1 MRINHNI
8 SAMQTN
14 SQLRKTGKALDKSL
28 ERLSSGYRINRAS
41 DDAAG
46 MAISR
51 KMKTQIEGLER
62 ASMNSSDGISVIQTA
77 EGALN
82 EVTAMLQRM
91 RQLSVQAANGTN
103 TTSDR
108 LSIQQ
113 ELNQLTAEIARISE
127 TTEFNT
133 KTLLDGNVD
142 NNSYTNLPGLNLIY
156 ASDTVAS
163 IEYGMT
169 LTRDPRQAVIV
180 AGAPSFTEIGEDEAG
195 TITINGYGCYIREGA
210 TLEEAFA
217 SIRNLCDQMNIKAFF
232 GDSGST
238 DGPIETAGYEEVEIG
253 EGELIF
259 MSRAYGSSEKISIQC
274 NNELLA
280 DALGLSTE
288 TVTAYGVDAAVE
300 LGDGFSTTATVSARG
315 DIVYVK
321 DSDNFEMRFQV
332 TAGTVGTDFMDAT
345 GDASQEQDAPDDGDV
360 ETLTTLLSAGPM
372 YLQVGANEDQT
383 MEVRIPRTDPVS
395 LGIANIN
402 VCTQEGAE
410 AAITLY
416 DNAVN
421 EVSAIR
427 AKLGAYQNRLDHTI
441 TNLDVTGQN
450 MTESMSRIED
460 VDMAE
465 EMTTYTQ
472 QSVLDQ
478 AGTSMLAQA
487 NQRPQNILSL
497 LNG

>member
-14 SQLRKTGKALDKSL
+14 SQLRKTNKNLDTAL
-28 ERLSSGYRINRAS
+28 ERLSSGYRINRAA

-91 RQLSVQAANGTN
+91 RQLAVQAANGTN
-103 TTSDR
+103 TNEDR

-133 KTLLDGNVD
+133 KTLLDGNID
-142 NNSYTNLPGLNLIY
+142 NNSYSNVPGLELIY

-163 IEYGMT
+163 VEYEMT
-169 LTRDPRQAVIV
+169 LTCDPRQAVIV
-180 AGAPSFTEIGEDEAG
+180 AGEPFITEIGEEEVG
-195 TITINGYGCYIREGA
+195 TITINGYSVYLREGQS
-210 TLEEAFA
+210 LEDAFA
-217 SIRNLCDQMNIKAFF
+217 SIRNLCDSMNIKAFF
-232 GDSGST
+232 GDAGST
-238 DGPIETAGYEEVEIG
+238 DGPAETAGYEETDIG
-253 EGELIF
+253 DGSLIF
-259 MSRAYGSSEKISIQC
+259 MSRAYGSSQKISIQC
-274 NNELLA
+274 NNPVLA
-280 DALGLSTE
+280 EALGLSTN
-288 TVTAYGVDAAVE
+288 TVTAYGVDAKIE
-300 LGDGFSTTATVSARG
+300 LGEGFSPTATVSARG
-315 DIVYVK
+315 DIVYVR
-321 DSDNFEMRFQV
+321 DSNNFEMRYQI
-332 TAGTVGTDFMDAT
+332 TPGTVETDFTDAT
-345 GDASQEQDAPDDGDV
+345 GDGEVEQYCADDGDV
-360 ETLTTLLSAGPM
+360 EAISTLLSAGPM

-383 MEVRIPRTDPVS
+383 MQVRIPRTDPVT
-395 LGIANIN
+395 LGIASIN

-441 TNLDVTGQN
+441 TNLDVTGLN

-465 EMTTYTQ
+465 EMTVYTQ

-478 AGTSMLAQA
+478 AGTAMLAQA

>member
-14 SQLRKTGKALDKSL
+14 SQLKKTGSKLDTAL
-28 ERLSSGYRINRAS
+28 ERLSSGYRINHAS

-51 KMKTQIEGLER
+51 KMRTQIEGLQR

-108 LSIQQ
+108 TSIQDELDQ
-113 ELNQLTAEIARISE
+113 LNQEIQRISD

-133 KTLLDGNVD
+133 KTLLNGNVD
-142 NNSYTNLPGLNLIY
+142 SNSYTNVVGVDLIY
-156 ASDTVAS
+156 TSDTVDR
-163 IEYGMT
+163 IEYGIRV
-169 LTRDPRQAVIV
+169 TRDPRQAVV
-180 AGAPSFTEIGEDEAG
+180 VGGTPSVTEFDETMVG
-195 TITINGYGCYIREGA
+195 SISINGYKTYISAGV
-210 TLEEAFA
+210 TLEEAFS
-217 SIRNLCDQMNIKAFF
+217 SIRTLCDDMNIKAFF
-232 GDSGST
+232 GEGPT
-238 DGPIETAGYEEVEIG
+238 DEGTEECAGYEEVPIG
-253 EGELIF
+253 DGNLMF
-259 MSRAYGSSEKISIQC
+259 VSRGYGSRQKVSIQC
-274 NNELLA
+274 DNPELA
-280 DALGLSTE
+280 SALGLGTD
-288 TVTAYGVDAAVE
+288 TVTAYGIDADID
-300 LGDGFSTTATVSARG
+300 LGAGYSTTATISSDG
-315 DIVYVK
+315 DIVYIR
-321 DSDNFEMRFQV
+321 DSNNFEMRVQV
-332 TAGTVGTDFMDAT
+332 KPGTSETDFTDAKADGSET
-345 GDASQEQDAPDDGDV
+345 ASYSLGTEK
-360 ETLTTLLSAGPM
+360 ETKLTLLEAGPM

-383 MEVRIPRTDPVS
+383 MEVRIPRIDPVT
-395 LGIANIN
+395 LGIANVN

-410 AAITLY
+410 GAIASY
-416 DNAVN
+416 DAAVN

-427 AKLGAYQNRLDHTI
+427 AKLGAYQNRLEHTI

-465 EMTTYTQ
+465 EMTEYTQ

-478 AGTSMLAQA
+478 AGTAMLAQA

>member
-14 SQLRKTGKALDKSL
+14 SQLRKTNKNLDTAL
-28 ERLSSGYRINRAS
+28 ERLSSGYRINRAA

-91 RQLSVQAANGTN
+91 RQLAVQAANGTN
-103 TTSDR
+103 TNEDR

-133 KTLLDGNVD
+133 KTLLDGNID
-142 NNSYTNLPGLNLIY
+142 NNSYSNVPGLDLIY

-163 IEYGMT
+163 VEYEMT
-169 LTRDPRQAVIV
+169 LTCDPRQAVIV
-180 AGAPSFTEIGEDEAG
+180 AGEPSITEIGEEEVG
-195 TITINGYGCYIREGA
+195 TITINGYSVYLREGQS
-210 TLEEAFA
+210 LDDAFA
-217 SIRNLCDQMNIKAFF
+217 SIRNLCDSMNIKAFF
-232 GDSGST
+232 GDEGST
-238 DGPIETAGYEEVEIG
+238 DGPAETAGYEETEIG
-253 EGELIF
+253 EGSLIF
-259 MSRAYGSSEKISIQC
+259 MSRAYGSSQKISIQC
-274 NNELLA
+274 NNPALA
-280 DALGLSTE
+280 EAFGLSTE
-288 TVTAYGVDAAVE
+288 TVTSYGVDAKVE
-300 LGDGFSTTATVSARG
+300 LGEGFSPTATVSARG
-315 DIVYVK
+315 DIVYIR
-321 DSDNFEMRFQV
+321 DSNNFEMRYQI
-332 TAGTVGTDFMDAT
+332 TPGTVETDFTDAT
-345 GDASQEQDAPDDGDV
+345 GDGEVEQYCADDGDV
-360 ETLTTLLSAGPM
+360 EAISTLLSAGPM

-383 MEVRIPRTDPVS
+383 MQVRIPRTDPVT
-395 LGIANIN
+395 LGIASIN

-441 TNLDVTGQN
+441 TNLDVTGLN

-465 EMTTYTQ
+465 EMTVYTQ

-478 AGTSMLAQA
+478 AGTAMLAQA

>member
-14 SQLRKTGKALDKSL
+14 NQLRKTGKNLDTAL
-28 ERLSSGYRINRAS
+28 ERLSSGYRINRAA

-91 RQLSVQAANGTN
+91 RQLAVQAANGTN
-103 TTSDR
+103 TTEDR

-113 ELNQLTAEIARISE
+113 ELNQLTAEVARISE

-133 KTLLDGNVD
+133 KTLLDGNLD
-142 NNSYTNLPGLNLIY
+142 NNSYSNIPGLNLIY
-156 ASDTVAS
+156 ASDTVPS
-163 IEYGMT
+163 VEYGMT
-169 LTRDPRQAVIV
+169 LTRDPRQAVVV
-180 AGAPSFTEIGEDEAG
+180 AGEPTITEIGEEEAG
-195 TITINGYGCYIREGA
+195 SITINGYSVYLREGQD
-210 TLEEAFA
+210 LEDAFA
-217 SIRNLCDQMNIKAFF
+217 SIRNLCDSMNIKAFF
-232 GDSGST
+232 GDESSM
-238 DGPIETAGYEEVEIG
+238 DGTPDTAGYEELDIG
-253 EGELIF
+253 EGSLIF
-259 MSRAYGSSEKISIQC
+259 MSRAYGSSQKISIQC
-274 NNELLA
+274 DNPALA
-280 DALGLSTE
+280 EAFGLSTN
-288 TVTAYGVDAAVE
+288 TVTSYGVDAMVE
-300 LGDGFSTTATVSARG
+300 LGDGFSPTATVSGRG
-315 DIVYVK
+315 DIIYIR
-321 DSDNFEMRFQV
+321 DSNNFEMRYQI
-332 TAGTVGTDFMDAT
+332 APGTVETEFT
-345 GDASQEQDAPDDGDV
+345 DASGDGNTEQYFADDGDI
-360 ETLTTLLSAGPM
+360 EAISTLLSAGPM

-383 MEVRIPRTDPVS
+383 MQVRIPRTDPVT
-395 LGIANIN
+395 LGIASIN

-441 TNLDVTGQN
+441 TNLEVTGLN

-478 AGTSMLAQA
+478 AGTAMLAQA

>member
-14 SQLRKTGKALDKSL
+14 SQLRKTNKNLDTAL
-28 ERLSSGYRINRAS
+28 ERLSSGYRINRAA

-91 RQLSVQAANGTN
+91 RQLAVQAANGTN
-103 TTSDR
+103 TNEDR

-133 KTLLDGNVD
+133 KTLLDGNID
-142 NNSYTNLPGLNLIY
+142 NNSYSNVPGLELIY

-163 IEYGMT
+163 VEYEMT
-169 LTRDPRQAVIV
+169 LTCDPRQAVIV
-180 AGAPSFTEIGEDEAG
+180 AGEPSITEIGEEEVG
-195 TITINGYGCYIREGA
+195 TITINGYSVYLREGQS
-210 TLEEAFA
+210 LEDAFA
-217 SIRNLCDQMNIKAFF
+217 SIRNLCDSMNIKAFF
-232 GDSGST
+232 GDAGST
-238 DGPIETAGYEEVEIG
+238 DGPAETAGYEETDIG
-253 EGELIF
+253 DGSLIF
-259 MSRAYGSSEKISIQC
+259 MSRAYGSSQKISIQC
-274 NNELLA
+274 NNPVLA
-280 DALGLSTE
+280 EALGLSTN
-288 TVTAYGVDAAVE
+288 TVTAYGVDAKIE
-300 LGDGFSTTATVSARG
+300 LGEGFSPTATVSARG
-315 DIVYVK
+315 DIVYVR
-321 DSDNFEMRFQV
+321 DSNNFEMRYQI
-332 TAGTVGTDFMDAT
+332 TPGTVETDFTDAT
-345 GDASQEQDAPDDGDV
+345 GDGEVEQYCADDGDV
-360 ETLTTLLSAGPM
+360 EAISTLLSAGPM

-383 MEVRIPRTDPVS
+383 MQVRIPRTDPVT
-395 LGIANIN
+395 LGIASIN

-441 TNLDVTGQN
+441 TNLDVTGLN

-465 EMTTYTQ
+465 EMTVYTQ

-478 AGTSMLAQA
+478 AGTAMLAQA

>member
-14 SQLRKTGKALDKSL
+14 SQLRKTGKNLDTAL
-28 ERLSSGYRINRAS
+28 ERLSSGYRINRAA

-103 TTSDR
+103 TSDDR

-142 NNSYTNLPGLNLIY
+142 NNSYSNVPGLNLIY
-156 ASDTVAS
+156 ASDTVPS
-163 IEYGMT
+163 VEYQMT
-169 LTRDPRQAVIV
+169 LTCDPRQAVIV
-180 AGAPSFTEIGEDEAG
+180 GGEPSFDELSEDETG
-195 TITINGYGCYIREGA
+195 SVTINGYSVFFREGES
-210 TLEEAFA
+210 LEDCF
-217 SIRNLCDQMNIKAFF
+217 SSLRNLCDSMNLKAFF
-232 GDSGST
+232 GDTSST
-238 DGPIETAGYEEVEIG
+238 DGPVDTAGYEETAIG
-253 EGELIF
+253 EGSLII
-259 MSRAYGSSEKISIQC
+259 MSRAFGSSQKISIQC
-274 NNELLA
+274 NNENLA
-280 DALGLSTE
+280 SALGLSTD
-288 TVTAYGVDAAVE
+288 TITTYGVDAQIE
-300 LGDGFSTTATVSARG
+300 LGDGFSPTATISSRG
-315 DIVYVK
+315 DIVYVR
-321 DSDNFEMRFQV
+321 DSNNFEMRYQI
-332 TAGTVGTDFMDAT
+332 TPGTIETDFTDAT
-345 GDASQEQDAPDDGDV
+345 GDGSQEQSYSATGDI
-360 ETLTTLLSAGPM
+360 EATSTLLTAGPM

-383 MEVRIPRTDPVS
+383 MQVRIPRTDPVT
-395 LGIANIN
+395 LGIASVN

-410 AAITLY
+410 AAISLY

-465 EMTTYTQ
+465 EMTVYTQ

-478 AGTSMLAQA
+478 AGTAMLAQA

>member
-14 SQLRKTGKALDKSL
+14 SQLRKTGKNLDTAL
-28 ERLSSGYRINRAS
+28 ERLSSGYRINRAA

-91 RQLSVQAANGTN
+91 RQLAVQAANGTN
-103 TTSDR
+103 TNDDR

-113 ELNQLTAEIARISE
+113 ELNQLTAEVARISE

-133 KTLLDGNVD
+133 KTLLNGNID
-142 NNSYTNLPGLNLIY
+142 NNSYSNIPGLELIY
-156 ASDTVAS
+156 ASDSVAS
-163 IEYGMT
+163 VEYQMT
-169 LTRDPRQAVIV
+169 LTSDPRQAVIV
-180 AGAPSFTEIGEDEAG
+180 AGEPSITEIGEEEAG
-195 TITINGYGCYIREGA
+195 SITINGYTVYLREGMEF
-210 TLEEAFA
+210 EEAFA
-217 SIRNLCDQMNIKAFF
+217 SIRNLCDSMNIKAFF
-232 GDSGST
+232 GDESSM
-238 DGPIETAGYEEVEIG
+238 DGTPDTAGYEELDIG
-253 EGELIF
+253 EGSLIF
-259 MSRAYGSSEKISIQC
+259 MSRAYGSAQKISIQC
-274 NNELLA
+274 DNPVLA
-280 DALGLSTE
+280 EELGLSTE
-288 TVTAYGVDAAVE
+288 TVTSYGVDAMVE
-300 LGDGFSTTATVSARG
+300 LGEGFSPTATVSARG
-315 DIVYVK
+315 DIVYIR
-321 DSDNFEMRFQV
+321 DSNNFEMRYQI
-332 TAGTVGTDFMDAT
+332 TPGTVETDFTDAT
-345 GDASQEQDAPDDGDV
+345 GDGYTEQYSANDGDV
-360 ETLTTLLSAGPM
+360 EAISTLLSAGPM

-383 MEVRIPRTDPVS
+383 MQVRIPRTDPVT
-395 LGIANIN
+395 LGIASIN

-427 AKLGAYQNRLDHTI
+427 AKLGAYQNRLEHTI
-441 TNLDVTGQN
+441 TNLDVTGLN

-478 AGTSMLAQA
+478 AGTAMLAQA

>member
-14 SQLRKTGKALDKSL
+14 SQLRKTNKNLDTAL
-28 ERLSSGYRINRAS
+28 ERLSSGYRINRAA

-91 RQLSVQAANGTN
+91 RQLAVQAANGTN
-103 TTSDR
+103 TNEDR

-133 KTLLDGNVD
+133 KTLLDGNID
-142 NNSYTNLPGLNLIY
+142 NNSYSNVPGLDLIY

-163 IEYGMT
+163 VEYEMT
-169 LTRDPRQAVIV
+169 LTCDPRQAVIV
-180 AGAPSFTEIGEDEAG
+180 AGEPSITEIGEEEVG
-195 TITINGYGCYIREGA
+195 TITINGYSVYLREGQS
-210 TLEEAFA
+210 LEDAFA
-217 SIRNLCDQMNIKAFF
+217 SIRNLCDSMNIKAFF
-232 GDSGST
+232 GDEGST
-238 DGPIETAGYEEVEIG
+238 DGPAETAGYEETEIG
-253 EGELIF
+253 EGSLIF
-259 MSRAYGSSEKISIQC
+259 MSRAYGSSQKISIQC
-274 NNELLA
+274 NNPALA
-280 DALGLSTE
+280 EAFGLSTE
-288 TVTAYGVDAAVE
+288 TVTSYGVDAKVE
-300 LGDGFSTTATVSARG
+300 LGEGFSPTATVSARG
-315 DIVYVK
+315 DIVYIR
-321 DSDNFEMRFQV
+321 DSNNFEMRYQI
-332 TAGTVGTDFMDAT
+332 TPGTVETDFTDAT
-345 GDASQEQDAPDDGDV
+345 GDGEVEQYCADDGDV
-360 ETLTTLLSAGPM
+360 EAISTLLSAGPM

-383 MEVRIPRTDPVS
+383 MQVRIPRTDPVT
-395 LGIANIN
+395 LGIASIN

-441 TNLDVTGQN
+441 TNLDVTGLN

-465 EMTTYTQ
+465 EMTVYTQ

-478 AGTSMLAQA
+478 AGTAMLAQA